1 MTTARTRL
9 IACLVPAIL
18 SGAACD
24 IGLAAGGPEGMF
36 DRELTVSGPV
46 ELEVQSGSGDIQVRT
61 GSDSGVHVHGR
72 VRASGGFV
80 SFSGE
85 SAADHIHR
93 IEANPPIEQSGN
105 TITVGERNRTRGW
118 DGISISYEI
127 TVPANTRVKANSG
140 SGDLTIGEV
149 AGPVTVS
156 TGSGDIRVTR
166 IAEAVQARSGS
177 GEIEV
182 GGARSVVAN
191 TGSGN
196 VRASAVRG
204 DVEARSGSG
213 DISVAQEAAGEA
225 NIGTGSGNVTLTGA
239 RGAVRAHTSSGDVT
253 IEGAPAAEWE
263 ISASSGD
270 VRLRLPAQAAFDLNA
285 HTGSGHIDTSLPITT
300 SGRLAKNELRGQVRG
315 GGPRVQVSTSSGSIE
330 IR

>member
-18 SGAACD
+18 TGAACD
-24 IGLAAGGPEGMF
+24 IGIAAGGSETAF
-36 DRELTVSGPV
+36 DRELAVSGPV
-46 ELEVQSGSGDIQVRT
+46 QLEVQSGSGDIQVRT
-61 GSDSGVHVHGR
+61 GNDGSVHVHGR
-72 VRASGGFV
+72 VRASSNFL
-80 SFSGE
+80 SFSGG
-85 SAADHIHR
+85 SVADRIHK
-93 IEANPPIEQSGN
+93 IETDPPIEQSGN
-105 TITVGERNRTRGW
+105 TIVVGERDRIRGW

-127 TVPANTRVKANSG
+127 TVPATTRVKANSG
-140 SGDLTIGEV
+140 SGDLTIGEI
-149 AGPVTVS
+149 AGPVSVS
-156 TGSGDIRVTR
+156 TGSGDIRVSR
-166 IAEAVQARSGS
+166 IADAVQARSGS
-177 GEIEV
+177 GGIEV
-182 GGARSVVAN
+182 DGARSIVAN

-213 DISVAQEAAGEA
+213 DISVAQEAAGQV
-225 NIGTGSGNVTLTGA
+225 NIGTGSGDVTLTGA

-253 IEGAPAAEWE
+253 IEGVPAAEWE

-270 VRLRLPAQAAFDLNA
+270 VRLRLPAAAAFDLNA

-300 SGRLAKNELRGQVRG
+300 SGRVAKNELRGQVRG
-315 GGPRVQVSTSSGSIE
+315 GGPQVQVSTSSGSIE